1 MNKKGYM
8 KNNKVCIVTGAS
20 RGLGRGIALVL
31 AKEEGCTV
39 YATAR
44 NEEAL
49 KALAKEA
56 DTGTK
61 GGVVKFCTLDQS
73 DDAAVQDF
81 VEQVKSE
88 ENQVN
93 LLVNSA
99 YAGLIAIAPHFGKP
113 FWERPL
119 SVFDASLNIGL
130 RSAHVMSALLAPL
143 MVKNKTGLIVQV
155 SSFGGVQYLFDV
167 GYGVGKAGLDRLTAD
182 MAAELKP
189 YNVHA
194 VTLYPGAGVTEVT
207 AFPGGETPVFTGRAV
222 ATLLNKATNED
233 LERMSGKV
241 IQSAELAV
249 NYGFT
254 DMNGVM
260 PEGDYAGVE
269 AAKRMREVMSKP
281 VIQYDM
287 DAELPDPSETN
298 NAGIAGLFAGAKNF
312 S

>member
-1 MNKKGYM
+1 M

-31 AKEEGCTV
+31 AQEEGCTV

-49 KALAKEA
+49 KALAEEA
-56 DTGTK
+56 AAGTK
-61 GGVVKFCTLDQS
+61 GGVVKVCTLDQR

-88 ENQVN
+88 ENQVD

-99 YAGLIAIAPHFGKP
+99 FAGLIAIAPHFGKP

-130 RSAHVMSALLAPL
+130 RSAHVMSALVAPL
-143 MVKNKTGLIVQV
+143 MVKNKAGLMVQV
-155 SSFGGVQYLFDV
+155 SSSGGVRYVFDV
-167 GYGVGKAGLDRLTAD
+167 GYGVGKAGLDRLTTD

-207 AFPGGETPVFTGRAV
+207 AFPGGETPVFTGRSA
-222 ATLLNKATNED
+222 AALLSKAPNED
-233 LERMSGKV
+233 QARMSGKAV
-241 IQSAELAV
+241 QTPELAV
-249 NYGFT
+249 DYGGT
-254 DMNGVM
+254 DVTRSLPDCDVSGF
-260 PEGDYAGVE
+260 E
-269 AAKRMREVMSKP
+269 AA
-281 VIQYDM
+281 
-287 DAELPDPSETN
+287 
-298 NAGIAGLFAGAKNF
+298 
-312 S
+312 

>member
-1 MNKKGYM
+1 M

-31 AKEEGCTV
+31 AQEEGCTV

-49 KALAKEA
+49 KGLSEEA
-56 DTGTK
+56 TAGTK
-61 GGVVKFCTLDQS
+61 GGVVKVCALDQRN
-73 DDAAVQDF
+73 DDAVQEF
-81 VEQVKSE
+81 VKQVKSE
-88 ENQVN
+88 ENQVD

-99 YAGLIAIAPHFGKP
+99 FAGLIAMTPHFGKP

-119 SVFDASLNIGL
+119 SVFDESINIGL
-130 RSAHVMSALLAPL
+130 RSAHVMSALVAPL
-143 MVKNKTGLIVQV
+143 MIKNKNGLMVQV

-182 MAAELKP
+182 IGAELKP
-189 YNVHA
+189 HNVHA

-207 AFPGGETPVFTGRAV
+207 AFPGGETPVFTGRSV
-222 ATLLNKATNED
+222 AALLNKATNED
-233 LERMSGKV
+233 LARMSGKV
-241 IQSAELAV
+241 IQTAELAV
-249 NYGFT
+249 KYGFT
-254 DMNGVM
+254 DANGGM
-260 PEGDYAGVE
+260 PEGDFSGVE
-269 AAKRMREVMSKP
+269 AAKRCREVMSRP

-298 NAGIAGLFAGAKNF
+298 NPGIAGLFAGAKNYNEK
-312 S
+312 